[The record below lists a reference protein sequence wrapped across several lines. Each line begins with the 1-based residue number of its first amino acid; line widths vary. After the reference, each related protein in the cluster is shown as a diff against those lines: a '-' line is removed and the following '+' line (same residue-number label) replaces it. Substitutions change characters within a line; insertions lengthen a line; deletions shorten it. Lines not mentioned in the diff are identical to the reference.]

1 MNAAA
6 SFQQKK
12 NLFPL
17 MLVTSL
23 LCHALLSLFLLQP
36 HGGEGMMPSV
46 PVFDLEMSAPD
57 MTAPAVKPPEAVPV
71 QPTTAEPETP
81 VSPAPSDVKTAP
93 YTASSTPAV
102 PEDLHK
108 SGIGLGLTNGY
119 FSGIGEG
126 ETLRDDIRE
135 YYFAMLRQI
144 NEKWWLQPG
153 SHQGA
158 AGNAVVNLVIA
169 RDGAVV
175 QSLLVQGSGNPAF
188 DRQILQAVT
197 AASPLP
203 PLPDSYRS
211 DLFSAPL
218 RFKAPLSLMSS

>member
-1 MNAAA
+1 MNAVPQ
-6 SFQQKK
+6 FQQKK
-12 NLFPL
+12 SFFPL

-36 HGGEGMMPSV
+36 RGGEGMLQQI
-46 PVFDLEMSAPD
+46 PVFDLEMTSPD
-57 MTAPAVKPPEAVPV
+57 ITAPSVNPETAM
-71 QPTTAEPETP
+71 QPKVAEPEAP
-81 VSPAPSDVKTAP
+81 VSPAPDEVKTEP
-93 YTASSTPAV
+93 NTATATTSA

-108 SGIGLGLTNGY
+108 SGIGLGLTSGY

-135 YYFAMLRQI
+135 YYFTMLRQI

-153 SHQGA
+153 SRQGA
-158 AGNAVVNLVIA
+158 PGNAVVNLVIT
-169 RDGAVV
+169 RDGEVV
-175 QSLLVQGSGNPAF
+175 QSLLVQGSGNPMF

-203 PLPDSYRS
+203 PLPNSYRG